1 MIKQLLER
9 GFINRSAET
18 LSTVLESNVSQAD
31 TSPELQKIMREKD
44 VEKAHLEEAHQA
56 LVDAMGREKVRTPQK
71 EDQVAFFPRDPV
83 MSIVQSSLQE
93 YCETR
98 KPKQVLKQSEAV
110 RAAAQGEIPVTDKE
124 LTEDLSEFIAP
135 TRDKAFDDFEKWDIG
150 WANCTLAAGIRAWRG
165 RYPFNPKPATP
176 YKIGPKARV
185 ILVSDWASGLPRAK
199 KVADAIRQRLGE
211 PAAANRDKHVIHLGD
226 VYYSGWANEYD
237 TNFLGCWPVDQ
248 PGDISSWALNANHDM
263 YSGGK
268 GYFDYLLSDPRFKA
282 QEQSSFFSLENDN
295 WLLLAMDTGYHTN
308 WFDPH
313 DLYGDQDK
321 WIAQRLANTDKTGIL
336 LSHHQPFSA
345 FEKGGEKI
353 LAKLEAPL
361 AAGRVRGWFWGH
373 EHRCTFYKPR
383 HKIEY
388 PRCIG
393 HGGIPFYVI
402 DDPLPDQDGVVYE
415 YRDGF
420 DDLFESWNYFG
431 FVILDFENDV
441 INVRYIN
448 ERNQEHKTEILTR
461 A

>member
-9 GFINRSAET
+9 GFISRSAET
-18 LSTVLESNVSQAD
+18 LSSVLESNVGQAD
-31 TSPELQKIMREKD
+31 TSLELQKMMRETN
-44 VEKAHLEEAHQA
+44 VEKTHLEEARHE
-56 LVDAMGREKVRTPQK
+56 LIESMKREQNRTPEK

-83 MSIVQSSLQE
+83 MSMVQSTLQE

-98 KPKQVLKQSEAV
+98 KPRQVLKQSAEV

-135 TRDKAFDDFEKWDIG
+135 TRDKLFDDFEKLDIG
-150 WANCTLAAGIRAWRG
+150 WANCTLAAGIRRWRG

-176 YKIGPKARV
+176 YKIGPNARV

-199 KVADAIRQRLGE
+199 KVGEAIRKRLAE
-211 PAAANRDKHVIHLGD
+211 PEAANRDKHVIHLGD
-226 VYYSGWANEYD
+226 VYYSGWAKEYD
-237 TNFLGCWPVDQ
+237 TNFLSCWPVDE
-248 PGDISSWALNANHDM
+248 PGKISSWALNANHDM

-268 GYFDYLLSDPRFKA
+268 GYFDYLLSDPRFKD
-282 QEQSSFFSLENDN
+282 QEQSSFFSLENEN

-361 AAGRVRGWFWGH
+361 AAGRVRAWFWGH
-373 EHRCTFYKPR
+373 EHRCTFYEPR

-393 HGGIPFYVI
+393 HGGIPFYVS
-402 DDPLPDQDGVVYE
+402 DDPLPQEKGVIYE

-420 DDLFESWNYFG
+420 DDLLETWNYFG
-431 FVILDFENDV
+431 FVVLDFEKDL
-441 INVRYIN
+441 IKVRYIN
-448 ERNQEHKTEILTR
+448 ERNHEHKSEILTR